1 MKSTRWRT
9 AACVFLIPLVL
20 AIYAILVV
28 NVAVWLPAHWAVE
41 LVFYVVSGLLWIPLV
56 LRMIGWA
63 ARDPGG
69 M

>member
-1 MKSTRWRT
+1 MRSTRWRT
-9 AACVFLIPLVL
+9 AACVFLIPAVL
-20 AIYAILVV
+20 LIYAIGVV
-28 NVAVWLPAHWAVE
+28 NVATYLPAHWAVD
-41 LVFYVVSGLLWIPLV
+41 LCFYTVAGLLWIPLV

>member
-1 MKSTRWRT
+1 MKGARWRT

-20 AIYAILVV
+20 AVYAILVT
-28 NVAVWLPAHWAVE
+28 NLATLLPAHPAVE
-41 LVFYVVSGLLWIPLV
+41 LAFYAVAGLAWIPLV

-63 ARDPGG
+63 SRDPGG